1 MLAIIKK
8 ELKSYFFTPI
18 GYIFIALFMI
28 VVSFVFYMYTFAQ
41 GSLKFEYVVWDSTVV
56 LSFIIPMLTMRMFAE
71 EKKTGTDQLL
81 MTSPKSIINIV
92 LGKFFAATLVTV
104 IGLALLFIYYAILR
118 FFGNVSLVEPLV
130 AMLGFVLLSMAY
142 ISFGMFASSITENQ
156 VIAAVVS
163 IGFFLIV
170 SFLQNYQG
178 LVEMFS
184 LVQMYQKFPQ
194 GIISLK
200 EVVGYISFIL
210 LFVLLTIIIL
220 QRRKS
225 VK

>member
-8 ELKSYFFTPI
+8 ELKSYFYTPI
-18 GYIFIALFMI
+18 GYIFIALFLA
-28 VVSFVFYMYTFAQ
+28 VVSFVFYTYTFRTRY
-41 GSLKFEYVVWDSTVV
+41 LNFEYIIWDSTVV
-56 LSFIIPMLTMRMFAE
+56 LAFIIPVLTMRMFAE
-71 EKKTGTDQLL
+71 ERKTGTDQLL

-92 LGKFFAATLVTV
+92 LGKFFAATIVV
-104 IGLALLFIYYAILR
+104 IIGLLFMFVYYGILR
-118 FFGNVSLVEPLV
+118 HFGNVSLVEPLV
-130 AMLGFVLLSMAY
+130 AILGYLLLAMAY

-156 VIAAVVS
+156 VIAAVIS
-163 IGFFLIV
+163 IGFFLII

-178 LVEMFS
+178 AIEMFS

-200 EVVGYISFIL
+200 EVVGYVS
-210 LFVLLTIIIL
+210 FVLLFTSLTIIVL

>member
-18 GYIFIALFMI
+18 GYIFIALFLV
-28 VVSFVFYMYTFAQ
+28 VVSVVFYQYTFAS
-41 GSLKFEYVVWDSTVV
+41 GYLNFEYIVWDSTVV
-56 LSFIIPMLTMRMFAE
+56 LAFIVPVITMRMFAE

-81 MTSPKSIINIV
+81 MTSPKSIVNIV
-92 LGKFFAATLVTV
+92 LGKFLSATIVV
-104 IGLALLFIYYAILR
+104 IIAMLFMFVYYGVLR
-118 FFGNVSLVEPLV
+118 YFGNVSLTEPLV
-130 AMLGFVLLSMAY
+130 AMLGFLLLAMSY
-142 ISFGMFASSITENQ
+142 ISFGMFASSLTENQ

-163 IGFFLIV
+163 IGFFLIM
-170 SFLQNYQG
+170 SFLQGAENFIKY
-178 LVEMFS
+178 FS
-184 LVQMYQKFPQ
+184 LVEMYQKFPR

-210 LFVLLTIIIL
+210 LFNLLTMIVL

>member
-1 MLAIIKK
+1 MLAVIKK

-18 GYIFIALFMI
+18 GYVFIALFLA
-28 VVSFVFYMYTFAQ
+28 VVSFVFYTYTFAS
-41 GSLKFEYVVWDSTVV
+41 GYLNFEYIIWDSTVV
-56 LSFIIPMLTMRMFAE
+56 LAFIIPVLTMRMFAE
-71 EKKTGTDQLL
+71 EKKSGTDQLI
-81 MTSPKSIINIV
+81 MTSPKSIVSIV
-92 LGKFFAATLVTV
+92 LGKFFAATLVV
-104 IGLALLFIYYAILR
+104 VVGLLFMFVYYGILR
-118 FFGNVSLVEPLV
+118 YFGAVSLVQPLV
-130 AMLGFVLLSMAY
+130 AMLGFLLLAMAY

-156 VIAAVVS
+156 VVAAVIS
-163 IGFFLIV
+163 IGFSLII

-178 LVEMFS
+178 IVEMFS

-200 EVVGYISFIL
+200 EVVGYVSFIL
-210 LFVLLTIIIL
+210 LFVFLTMIVL

>member
-1 MLAIIKK
+1 MLAVIKK

-18 GYIFIALFMI
+18 GYVFIALFLA
-28 VVSFVFYMYTFAQ
+28 VVSFVFYTYTFAS
-41 GSLKFEYVVWDSTVV
+41 GYLNFEYIIWDSTVV
-56 LSFIIPMLTMRMFAE
+56 LAFIIPVLTMRMFAE
-71 EKKTGTDQLL
+71 EKKSGTDQLI
-81 MTSPKSIINIV
+81 MTSPKSIVSIV
-92 LGKFFAATLVTV
+92 LGKFFAATLVV
-104 IGLALLFIYYAILR
+104 VVGLLFMFVYYGILR
-118 FFGNVSLVEPLV
+118 YFGAVSLVQPLV
-130 AMLGFVLLSMAY
+130 AMLGFLLLAMAY

-156 VIAAVVS
+156 VVAAVIS
-163 IGFFLIV
+163 IGFFLII

-178 LVEMFS
+178 IVEMFS

-200 EVVGYISFIL
+200 EVVGYVSFIL
-210 LFVLLTIIIL
+210 LFVFLTMIVL